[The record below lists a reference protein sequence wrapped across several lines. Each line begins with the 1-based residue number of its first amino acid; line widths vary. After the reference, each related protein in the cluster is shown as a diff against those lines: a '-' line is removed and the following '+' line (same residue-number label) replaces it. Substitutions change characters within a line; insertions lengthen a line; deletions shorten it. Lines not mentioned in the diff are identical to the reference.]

1 MEEVLTT
8 AIRKAHLHP
17 HMLVAVYGDDGGLLA
32 AALAPRI
39 RKVIRLGSP
48 AEEEPAPQ
56 SADALFAS
64 LDLHPLA
71 GLTSAI
77 QPLLSSLKPGG
88 RLLLA
93 LSQPASPHLQPF
105 QLLSHLTQA
114 GLVNCLV
121 FPLPQPATSTS
132 NASTPLHTF
141 IAVGA
146 RPVEGVESA
155 VRENYAAL
163 AEGQGS
169 CCAPAPS
176 GASCCSSDTLISID
190 ELSQP
195 SVPLEQIFQPDYS
208 AADRQAIPAQAADFS
223 LGCGNPTAF
232 AALQPG
238 EVVVDIGSGGG
249 LDALIAARQ
258 VGPHGK
264 VIGVDMTP
272 AMLER
277 ARRAAASAGLSNV
290 EFRQGQ
296 ADALPVESASV
307 DVIISNC
314 VINLASDKGR
324 VFQEAYRLLRP
335 GGRLEVSDIVT
346 DIAFLPDLLTSGS
359 DWSGCVTGALPEEE
373 YLDLIQMAGFSQVQ
387 VHRSQP
393 ALVNGVSVYSA
404 QVSARK

>member
-1 MEEVLTT
+1 MNLIPTL
-8 AIRKAHLHP
+8 IRKAHLHP
-17 HMLVAVYGDDGGLLA
+17 HSVVATFNDPSDLLT
-32 AALAPRI
+32 AALTPLVCQVTLLDPTAS
-39 RKVIRLGSP
+39 LP
-48 AEEEPAPQ
+48 AA
-56 SADALFAS
+56 SVDALFAF
-64 LDLHPLA
+64 LELHPLA

-77 QPLLSSLKPGG
+77 QPLLSPLKPGG

-93 LSQPASPHLQPF
+93 LSQPASSPQALPA
-105 QLLSHLTQA
+105 QLLSHITQS

-121 FPLPQPATSTS
+121 FPLTESAPSTSTT
-132 NASTPLHTF
+132 STPLHTF
-141 IAVGA
+141 IAVGS
-146 RPVEGVESA
+146 RPVAGVESA

-176 GASCCSSDTLISID
+176 GASCCSSDTLISLDSLTQSPGTID
-190 ELSQP
+190 
-195 SVPLEQIFQPDYS
+195 QIFQPDYS

-258 VGPHGK
+258 VGPQGK

-272 AMLER
+272 AMLDR
-277 ARRAAASAGLSNV
+277 ARRAAASAGLPNV

-296 ADALPVESASV
+296 ADALPVDSASV

-314 VINLASDKGR
+314 VINLVSDKGR
-324 VFQEAYRLLRP
+324 VFHETYRLLRP
-335 GGRLEVSDIVT
+335 GGRLEVSDVVT

-373 YLDLIQMAGFSQVQ
+373 YLDLIHMAGFSQVQ

-393 ALVNGVSVYSA
+393 ALVSGVSVYSA

>member
-17 HMLVAVYGDDGGLLA
+17 HMLVAVYGDDGGFLA
-32 AALAPRI
+32 AALAPRV

-64 LDLHPLA
+64 LDLPHASDLPSVINTL
-71 GLTSAI
+71 LT
-77 QPLLSSLKPGG
+77 PLKPGG
-88 RLLLA
+88 RLVMVFAQCAPGHVPSQILA
-93 LSQPASPHLQPF
+93 WLAQS
-105 QLLSHLTQA
+105 

-121 FPLPQPATSTS
+121 FPLPQPAPSAST
-132 NASTPLHTF
+132 AATPLHTF
-141 IAVGA
+141 VAVGA
-146 RPVEGVESA
+146 RPVAGVESA

-176 GASCCSSDTLISID
+176 GASCCSGDSLISLD
-190 ELSQP
+190 SLTQSP
-195 SVPLEQIFQPDYS
+195 GTLDQIFQPDYS
-208 AADRQAIPAQAADFS
+208 AADRQQIPAQVAEFS

-258 VGPHGK
+258 VGPQGK

-272 AMLER
+272 AMLDR
-277 ARRAAASAGLSNV
+277 ARRAAASAGLPNV

-296 ADALPVESASV
+296 ADTLPVDNASV

-314 VINLASDKGR
+314 VINLTPDKGR

-373 YLDLIQMAGFSQVQ
+373 YLDLIQAAGFSQVQ
-387 VHRSQP
+387 VRRSQP
-393 ALVNGVSVYSA
+393 GLVNGVSVYSA